1 MLENRPFSTPS
12 PRAGEGRVRGQCFLV
27 VFFLLFSLLPSSL
40 HADSTGMGVLI
51 MSDNRSREW
60 TKLVRKTVRSA
71 NLPCPYEIFFGN
83 ADSSSQ
89 FAELRT
95 YIRDLED
102 EGVTTVVV
110 VPLITSPYGP
120 AFKQWRYL

>member
-1 MLENRPFSTPS
+1 MLEYRPFSTPS
-12 PRAGEGRVRGQCFLV
+12 PLAPATESLAGVRQRRSGWTGEGRVRGQCLLV
-27 VFFLLFSLLPSSL
+27 VFFLLFSLAPSPL
-40 HADSTGMGVLI
+40 LADSTGMGVLI

-95 YIRDLED
+95 YVRDLED
-102 EGVTTVVV
+102 EGVTT
-110 VPLITSPYGP
+110 I
-120 AFKQWRYL
+120 